1 MSLSDRISD
10 LKSENKLTT
19 EKLAQLSGVPK
30 GTINKI
36 LNGETQNPTARTLR
50 RLALALGCAPDSLY
64 ESEDEGSRAM
74 LREDISPELD
84 CVPVYPRT
92 LPVYCDYFESDK
104 VFPTPAEAMLNCDFA
119 LRITEMTAC
128 DDSMCEGDYAFI
140 KRQSDVEDGQIAAVR
155 LNGKLALMRIHHASG
170 QNCIIAQKKGDSPR
184 IVYNHDKSIFEI
196 VGRAIA
202 IQHLI

>member
-19 EKLAQLSGVPK
+19 EKLAQLSGVPR

-64 ESEDEGSRAM
+64 ESDGEVSRTM
-74 LREDISPELD
+74 LREDISPDMEHM
-84 CVPVYPRT
+84 PVYPRT
-92 LPVYCDYFESDK
+92 LPVYGDYFENDK

-119 LRITEMTAC
+119 MRITDETAC
-128 DDSMCEGDYAFI
+128 DDSMSDGDYAFI
-140 KRQSDVEDGQIAAVR
+140 KLQSDVEDGQIAAVR
-155 LNGKLALMRIHHASG
+155 LDGKLALMRIHHANE
-170 QNCIIAQKKGDSPR
+170 QNCVIAQKKGDSPR
-184 IVYNHDKSIFEI
+184 IFYTDDKNGFEI